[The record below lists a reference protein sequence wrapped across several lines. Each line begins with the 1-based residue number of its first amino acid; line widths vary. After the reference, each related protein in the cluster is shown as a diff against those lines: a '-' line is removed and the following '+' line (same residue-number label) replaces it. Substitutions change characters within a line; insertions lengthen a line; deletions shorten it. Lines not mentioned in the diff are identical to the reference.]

1 MMLKKLLVASFVVAA
16 FSQSPVQAAGT
27 LVGQV
32 GVQMVIGAGCTII
45 NGSVAGGINQ
55 WGTLDFGT
63 YADLTNVVD
72 AQAVG
77 TSGNIQIQCS
87 TGLTPVLQVNAGL
100 HASGGQR
107 YMQNSTTTSSTIA
120 YNLYSD
126 AARSALIQA
135 NTPVDISS
143 VSTGTAVNIPLY
155 GRVVPTGQATPT
167 PAAGTYIDTL
177 LVTLAW

>member
-1 MMLKKLLVASFVVAA
+1 MNKRTPAVLLFCACASLLGTA
-16 FSQSPVQAAGT
+16 QAAGT
-27 LVGQV
+27 LIGQV

-45 NGSVAGGINQ
+45 NGSVSGGINQ
-55 WGTLDFGT
+55 WGTLDFGSHS
-63 YADLTNVVD
+63 DLTNVVD
-72 AQAVG
+72 AQTVG

-87 TGLTPVLQVNAGL
+87 TGLTPSLTVNAGL

-107 YMQNSTTTSSTIA
+107 YMQNTTTSSTIA
-120 YNLYSD
+120 YNIYSD

-155 GRVVPTGQATPT
+155 GRVVPTGQSTPPPT
-167 PAAGTYIDTL
+167 AGTYTDTL
-177 LVTLAW
+177 LVTIAW